1 MSGKGSPEKQSLLTW
16 IVTRILHAVFLVTRG
31 MTMGVRAAC
40 FDAQGRVFLVRHSYL
55 PGWYLPGG
63 GVERGETVIEALHKE
78 IREEG
83 NLTATSTPEIF
94 QVYFNNKASR
104 RDHVV
109 LYRLNVEQTAP
120 RLADWEIKESGFFD
134 PDNLPEDATAA
145 TRRRLQELKGEITVS
160 DYW

>member
-1 MSGKGSPEKQSLLTW
+1 MSEKGSSEKQSLLTW
-16 IVTRILHAVFLVTRG
+16 IVTRILHAMFLVTRG

-83 NLTATSTPEIF
+83 NLTATSTPEMF
-94 QVYFNNKASR
+94 HVYFNNKASK

-134 PDNLPEDATAA
+134 PDKLPEDATAA

>member
-1 MSGKGSPEKQSLLTW
+1 MSENGLPEKQSLLTRF
-16 IVTRILHAVFLVTRG
+16 VTRCLHFVFLITRG

-40 FDAQGRVFLVRHSYL
+40 FDGEGRVFLVRHSYL

-83 NLTATSTPEIF
+83 NLVATSTPELFHI
-94 QVYFNNKASR
+94 YFNNNASR

-109 LYRLNVEQTAP
+109 LYRLNVQQTSVRAP
-120 RLADWEIKESGFFD
+120 DWEIKESGFFD

-145 TRRRLQELKGEITVS
+145 TRRRLQELKGEVAAS

>member
-1 MSGKGSPEKQSLLTW
+1 MSEKGSPEKQSLLPW

-94 QVYFNNKASR
+94 HVYFNNKASR

>member
-1 MSGKGSPEKQSLLTW
+1 MSEKGSSEKQSLLTW

-83 NLTATSTPEIF
+83 NLMATSTPEIF
-94 QVYFNNKASR
+94 HVYFNNKASR

-120 RLADWEIKESGFFD
+120 RLADWEIKGSGFFD

>member
-1 MSGKGSPEKQSLLTW
+1 MSENGSPEKQSLLTW
-16 IVTRILHAVFLVTRG
+16 IVTRCLHVAFLVTRG

-40 FDAQGRVFLVRHSYL
+40 FDEQGRVFLVRHSYL

-83 NLTATSTPEIF
+83 NLTATSVPELF
-94 QVYFNNKASR
+94 QVYFNNSASR

-109 LYRLNVEQTAP
+109 LYRLQVQQTAP
-120 RLADWEIKESGFFD
+120 RVPDWEIRESGFFD
-134 PDNLPEDATAA
+134 PDKLPEDTTAA
-145 TRRRLQELKGEITVS
+145 TRRRLQELKGEVKPA

>member
-1 MSGKGSPEKQSLLTW
+1 M
-16 IVTRILHAVFLVTRG
+16 
-31 MTMGVRAAC
+31 AA
-40 FDAQGRVFLVRHSYL
+40 L
-55 PGWYLPGG
+55 G

-94 QVYFNNKASR
+94 HVYFNNKASR

>member
-1 MSGKGSPEKQSLLTW
+1 MSEKGSPEKQGLSTW
-16 IVTRILHAVFLVTRG
+16 VVTRILHAMFLVTRG

-63 GVERGETVIEALHKE
+63 GIERGETVVEALHKE

-94 QVYFNNKASR
+94 HVYFNNKASR

>member
-1 MSGKGSPEKQSLLTW
+1 MSEKGSSEKQSLLTW

-94 QVYFNNKASR
+94 HVYFNNKASR

>member
-1 MSGKGSPEKQSLLTW
+1 MSEKGSPEKQSLLTR
-16 IVTRILHAVFLVTRG
+16 VMTRCLHVAFLVTRG

-40 FDAQGRVFLVRHSYL
+40 FDEQGRVFLVRHSYL

-83 NLTATSTPEIF
+83 NLTATSVPELF
-94 QVYFNNKASR
+94 QVYFNNSASR

-109 LYRLNVEQTAP
+109 LYRLQVQQTAP
-120 RLADWEIKESGFFD
+120 RVPDWEIRESGFFD
-134 PDNLPEDATAA
+134 PDNLPEDTTAA
-145 TRRRLQELKGEITVS
+145 TRRRLQELKGEAKPA

>member
-1 MSGKGSPEKQSLLTW
+1 MNEKGSPEKQGLLTW
-16 IVTRILHAVFLVTRG
+16 FVTRILHAVFLVTRG

-83 NLTATSTPEIF
+83 NLTATSSPEIF
-94 QVYFNNKASR
+94 HVYFNNKASR

>member
-94 QVYFNNKASR
+94 HVYFNNKASR

-134 PDNLPEDATAA
+134 PDSLPEDATAA

>member
-1 MSGKGSPEKQSLLTW
+1 MSEKGSPEKQGLSTW
-16 IVTRILHAVFLVTRG
+16 VVTRILHAVFLVTRG

-63 GVERGETVIEALHKE
+63 GIERGETVVEALHKE

-94 QVYFNNKASR
+94 HVYFNNKASR

>member
-1 MSGKGSPEKQSLLTW
+1 MSEKGSSEKQSLLTW

-83 NLTATSTPEIF
+83 NLMATSTPEIF
-94 QVYFNNKASR
+94 HVYFNNKASR